1 MAQPRTRLFLLFGL
15 AASGLL
21 VLGIAAGYAL
31 GARSGTLGGAG
42 GADFGRRVHEY
53 IVTHPEVLIEA
64 ADALKAQ
71 GPERAL
77 AEIADK
83 VVQPYPGAVLG
94 NPNGTLTLVEFSDYA
109 CTYCRGSAADV
120 EALVAA
126 NPDLKVVLR
135 EWPIIAPT
143 SPEAARWG
151 LAAAEQGKYAA
162 FHRAMFAAGRTDAP
176 SIQAAARLAGLDLA
190 RARTVAADPKLEAEL
205 SANAEFARKLGIT
218 GTPSWVVG
226 DQLIVGA
233 VGRAALETAL
243 EKAAV
248 TARGK

>member
-1 MAQPRTRLFLLFGL
+1 MAQPRTRLILLFGL

-31 GARSGTLGGAG
+31 AARGGAG
-42 GADFGRRVHEY
+42 GADFGRRVHAY
-53 IVTHPEVLIEA
+53 IVTHPEVLVEA

-71 GPERAL
+71 GPDRAL
-77 AEIADK
+77 AEIADQVK
-83 VVQPYPGAVLG
+83 RPYPGAVLG
-94 NPNGTLTLVEFSDYA
+94 NPNGTLTLVEFSDFA
-109 CTYCRGSAADV
+109 CTYCRGSVADV

-135 EWPIIAPT
+135 ELPIIAPT

-176 SIQAAARLAGLDLA
+176 SVQAAARLAGLDLE
-190 RARTVAADPKLEAEL
+190 RARQVAADPKLEAEL
-205 SANAEFARKLGIT
+205 SANLEFARKLGIT

-226 DQLIVGA
+226 DQLIIGA
-233 VGRAALETAL
+233 VGRAALDKAL
-243 EKAAV
+243 V